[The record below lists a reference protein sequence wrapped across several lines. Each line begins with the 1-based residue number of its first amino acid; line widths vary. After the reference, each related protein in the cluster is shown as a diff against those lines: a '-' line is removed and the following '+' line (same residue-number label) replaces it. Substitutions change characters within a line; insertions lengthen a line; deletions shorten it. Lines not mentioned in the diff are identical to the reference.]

1 MRPHVVINPRA
12 AKFAKNP
19 GLLADMKRA
28 AEECQVHTTESL
40 EALEDVCRDIARQE
54 PSLVVFCGGDGS
66 AMAGVTHL
74 HTAYGDRPLPT
85 VCLAPGGNS
94 CTVARNWGRLVRDPR
109 QHLQQVLALAR
120 AGKLPS
126 ATRPTLRVRDDSST
140 RIGFIFGTGLVA
152 SFFEAFYE
160 KGGGGYPEASR
171 MIAKIF
177 LGSFVGGK
185 LARRVLSPMPC
196 ELRVEGRAHPH
207 PAFTLIVAAVVRNLG
222 LQLIVP
228 HRAGEDPSRPHLV
241 ASSLDIVDCGLQYPR
256 VLRGRPL
263 IHPQTVDQLVAC
275 FEVGFGATGHYVLD
289 GDLIATRNVRVEAG
303 PQVRIASLP
312 NVRRAS
318 S

>member
-1 MRPHVVINPRA
+1 MQPHVVINPRA

-28 AEECQVHTTESL
+28 AGGCCVHTTESV
-40 EALEDVCRDIARQE
+40 EALEEACREIAREE
-54 PSLVVFCGGDGS
+54 PSLVVLCGGDGS

-74 HTAYGDRPLPT
+74 QRAYGNRPIPT

-109 QHLQQVLALAR
+109 QHLGQMLALAR

-126 ATRPTLRVRDDSST
+126 AARPTLRVQDDSST

-152 SFFEAFYE
+152 SFFETFYDR
-160 KGGGGYPEASR
+160 GGGGYPEASR

-196 ELRVEGRAHPH
+196 ELRIEGRAHPH
-207 PAFTLIVAAVVRNLG
+207 AAFTLIVAAVVRNLG
-222 LQLIVP
+222 LHLMVP

-241 ASSLDIVDCGLQYPR
+241 ASSLGIVDCGLQYPR

-263 IHPQTVDQLVAC
+263 IHPQTVDQLVTS
-275 FEVGFGATGHYVLD
+275 FEVGFPATGHYVLD
-289 GDLIATRNVRVEAG
+289 GDLIATRSVSVGAG
-303 PQVRIASLP
+303 PQVRIAYLP
-312 NVRRAS
+312 R
-318 S
+318 